1 MPDKLIMVIKLL
13 GRGRN
18 AGVIK
23 SCVIMKNIF
32 CPLGNRELQGMCV
45 LPPEM
50 LGARMSLFQKQNR
63 QEVKREKKKRK
74 KKKIKAKPNKCLTGQ
89 YAAARILKGSQG
101 KFPANLPSAHIG
113 IPCP

>member
-63 QEVKREKKKRK
+63 QEVKREKKKKGRK
-74 KKKIKAKPNKCLTGQ
+74 RK
-89 YAAARILKGSQG
+89 
-101 KFPANLPSAHIG
+101 
-113 IPCP
+113 